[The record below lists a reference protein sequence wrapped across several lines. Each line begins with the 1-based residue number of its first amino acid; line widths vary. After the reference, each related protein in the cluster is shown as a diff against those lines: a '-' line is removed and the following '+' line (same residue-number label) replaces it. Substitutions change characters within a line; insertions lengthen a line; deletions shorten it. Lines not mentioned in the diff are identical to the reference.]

1 MLVLDR
7 REGQQ
12 VVIDN
17 GRIFVKV
24 LGVVGTNVRLAF
36 LADRDVDID
45 REERFDEKIAGYRS
59 SKGV

>member
-24 LGVVGTNVRLAF
+24 LGVVGTSVRLAF

-45 REERFDEKIAGYRS
+45 REERFDEKLAHARY
-59 SKGV
+59 KA